1 MAHRIMITQTDMM
14 ADRAEHMRGVIKTV
28 MWTGMTTAT
37 AGETRIMTDMTDTA
51 IATHDIMILRITS
64 QDTEGRIMNR
74 TRRAITMADPI
85 L

>member
-1 MAHRIMITQTDMM
+1 
-14 ADRAEHMRGVIKTV
+14 
-28 MWTGMTTAT
+28 MTTAT

-74 TRRAITMADPI
+74 TRRAITTADPI